1 MQLQQSQ
8 VSLQATSHK
17 VLVTN
22 REATSSME
30 HNRVQPPLSSS
41 RTTISLD
48 MSAYRPE
55 TSCETSSKMDMKFT
69 TLLKQT

>member
-1 MQLQQSQ
+1 MQLQ
-8 VSLQATSHK
+8 VTLLATLYK
-17 VLVTN
+17 VLATN

-30 HNRVQPPLSSS
+30 RNRLQPPCSS
-41 RTTISLD
+41 TTSLVEY
-48 MSAYRPE
+48 AYVPE